1 MSSRCPL
8 YHYNTQKPLWRKYK
22 TTQRPGGGGGGYAS
36 VSRNAGH
43 ENVLVLEPSGGHV
56 GVCREAILYPGGTQT
71 ATTNHVSSWFNKQL
85 YWNHLKNSS
94 RIIETSQR
102 SQQASLSMYKSCLTS
117 SRTGCARGT
126 QGVFNAP
133 LLCTSFNHS
142 LQPQTPTCSMESV
155 MPSGR
160 AHNPLFQQICPI

>member
-1 MSSRCPL
+1 MEEVQD
-8 YHYNTQKPLWRKYK
+8 NAATW
-22 TTQRPGGGGGGYAS
+22 GGGGYAS